1 MIIQFT
7 QMPKIDWLL
16 RKNRVGDAI
25 QRALGLQA
33 SMSIMGF
40 VGKAIAE
47 KRAALANDVEKK
59 DAGTD
64 KYARGSDFLTRYVEV
79 SQQDPS
85 LPPS

>member
-1 MIIQFT
+1 MINKFT

-40 VGKAIAE
+40 VAKAIAE
-47 KRAALANDVEKK
+47 KRESLANNVEKG
-59 DAGTD
+59 DD

-79 SQQDPS
+79 SLKDPS

>member
-1 MIIQFT
+1 MKYT

-47 KRAALANDVEKK
+47 KREALAKNVEKTDVES
-59 DAGTD
+59 D

>member
-1 MIIQFT
+1 
-7 QMPKIDWLL
+7 MPTIDWLL

-25 QRALGLQA
+25 QRALGLQS

-40 VGKAIAE
+40 VAKAIAE
-47 KRAALANDVEKK
+47 KREALANNVEKT
-59 DAGTD
+59 DVVEND

-79 SQQDPS
+79 AQQDPS